1 MLIKLNDVR
10 SKRVLI
16 VDHES
21 IQSVSLNRELGKGS
35 HVLLKNKSFFF
46 VKEETDEI
54 AEMLNKVMLK
64 SEDDDSQFNREEFN
78 E

>member
-10 SKRVLI
+10 SKKVLI

-54 AEMLNKVMLK
+54 ADMLNRILLK
-64 SEDDDSQFNREEFN
+64 AEDDDSQFNKEEFN